1 MFTLLK
7 MMREKEQLKNP
18 IDLNAVR
25 NIYHENRSLFTWPR
39 DDREATQLYTD
50 FFSDANFIERIKI
63 HKKRIKPNVKARTKA
78 DELLTLYWAEINE
91 RNKIMNLVAQP
102 NGYKVLL
109 KYHKDLY
116 ERSRIK
122 QAIEDKETR
131 KFGKSELEKARIEK
145 EYQLKENI
153 I

>member
-1 MFTLLK
+1 
-7 MMREKEQLKNP
+7 
-18 IDLNAVR
+18 
-25 NIYHENRSLFTWPR
+25 
-39 DDREATQLYTD
+39 
-50 FFSDANFIERIKI
+50 
-63 HKKRIKPNVKARTKA
+63 
-78 DELLTLYWAEINE
+78 
-91 RNKIMNLVAQP
+91 MNLVAQP

-109 KYHKDLY
+109 KYHKDLD

-131 KFGKSELEKARIEK
+131 KFGKSELEKAKIEK